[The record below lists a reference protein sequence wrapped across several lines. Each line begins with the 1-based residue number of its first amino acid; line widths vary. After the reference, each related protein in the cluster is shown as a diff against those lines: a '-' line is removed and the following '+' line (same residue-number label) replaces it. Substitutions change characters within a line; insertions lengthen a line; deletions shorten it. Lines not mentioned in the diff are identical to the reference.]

1 MIAAGIDFENDDV
14 STDMNV
20 DTTPEQDLSQ
30 TTLSKPTISNPST
43 PPTENSTKTPIM
55 PPASN
60 TSTPSNTSSKSNNM
74 TRADMKDEVLK
85 FAKQLGYNM
94 PPDFSKHMSDE
105 QLQQEFTKFRSLA
118 QKTNVTN
125 KDKSLRKGLDQMT
138 PAERLAQNLNG
149 VNTSTLDATQ
159 LKIFP

>member
-1 MIAAGIDFENDDV
+1 MVILKLLYCEGGRNSRKEEKNRISVQQFQINNNIMTKSFSLYQYHIANLEIPDDV
-14 STDMNV
+14 FK
-20 DTTPEQDLSQ
+20 LSHISEL
-30 TTLSKPTISNPST
+30 TL
-43 PPTENSTKTPIM
+43 
-55 PPASN
+55 A
-60 TSTPSNTSSKSNNM
+60 
-74 TRADMKDEVLK
+74 
-85 FAKQLGYNM
+85 AKQLGYNM